1 MESWYYIQGGKI
13 MKTYE
18 NFELVIVDFL
28 ESDVLTASG
37 DIEPTSGVYE
47 HVNELDPATKED
59 WF

>member
-1 MESWYYIQGGKI
+1 

-18 NFELVIVDFL
+18 PIKIEIVDFL

-37 DIEPTSGVYE
+37 DVEPTSGVYE

>member
-1 MESWYYIQGGKI
+1 

-18 NFELVIVDFL
+18 SVKLEIVDFL
-28 ESDVLTASG
+28 DDAVRTSG
-37 DIEPTSGVYE
+37 EAGGEGNGVYE